1 MNLVQ
6 LIKVSKKYK
15 GNIVLDSINLRLDN
29 KYINIIL
36 GENGCGKSTLL
47 KCINNFVSYNGKIT
61 FNGSTTYVPEKI
73 YMPNDLKVI
82 EYLDLIIS
90 IKKKTFNNYFDL
102 IEQFNLKEHLN
113 KEISKISFG
122 TKQKIILLQALV
134 EDVDIYLFD
143 EPLNGLD
150 KYAIDKFCNEITRLY
165 SLNKI
170 IIIVTHEE
178 SRISLNNIRYIKIKN
193 GKVYD

>member
-61 FNGSTTYVPEKI
+61 FSGSTTYVPEKI

-102 IEQFNLKEHLN
+102 IEQLNLKEHLN

>member
-61 FNGSTTYVPEKI
+61 FSGSTTYVPEKI

>member
-61 FNGSTTYVPEKI
+61 FSGSTTYVPEKI

-193 GKVYD
+193 GKVYE

>member
-15 GNIVLDSINLRLDN
+15 GNIVLDSINLCLDN

-61 FNGSTTYVPEKI
+61 FSGSTTYVPEKI

-82 EYLDLIIS
+82 EYLDLIIN

-178 SRISLNNIRYIKIKN
+178 SRINLNNIRYIKIKN